1 MTAKNAF
8 SPDTCNSLSTDVR
21 REGHVFL
28 PAGGELE
35 VNVRCGEGRQGE
47 ALQRR
52 DIRGANRLA
61 FGTGGE

>member
-35 VNVRCGEGRQGE
+35 VNVRCGEGR
-47 ALQRR
+47 

-61 FGTGGE
+61 VGTGGE